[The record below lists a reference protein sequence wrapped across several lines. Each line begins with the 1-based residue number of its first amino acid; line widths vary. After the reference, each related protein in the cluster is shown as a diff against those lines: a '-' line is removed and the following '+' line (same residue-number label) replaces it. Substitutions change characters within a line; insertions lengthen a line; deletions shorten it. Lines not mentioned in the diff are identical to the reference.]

1 MDKKCFKKISFLPLA
16 VAKKSAYSVTLK
28 IFQNH
33 SGLFLYSQKQV
44 DPDFMNNPV
53 LFQDYSQITQMD
65 S

>member
-1 MDKKCFKKISFLPLA
+1 MFQKNFFFAIGCCQ
-16 VAKKSAYSVTLK
+16 KKSDESASSVTLK